1 MFLMTQAAQKQPLVI
16 VGGLLQSSGQEHLVQ
31 LNYPEGSYSMLPI
44 LPAACPQKESLSA
57 LGCHMQR
64 VMEAGEL
71 SSAGQEPYKA
81 SAESNEKA
89 AAQPKQAASASAKS
103 SVSDEPTAKSHDG
116 LKQSQHT
123 IEHEPISKQ
132 PVRKSEGH
140 AATQPTANQ
149 PVQSQHA
156 TEQGPTSKKSQPVSG
171 TKEHAQS
178 KPPELPA
185 TSAAVSEPAVQADQQ
200 ATSKKGAPLQPSQA
214 AIQRASTLKETAK
227 APKAES
233 KVKLS
238 PCRAHTRY

>member
-1 MFLMTQAAQKQPLVI
+1 MQP
-16 VGGLLQSSGQEHLVQ
+16 SDQEHLLQ
-31 LNYPEGSYSMLPI
+31 LNYQEGSYSMLPV
-44 LPAACPQKESLSA
+44 LPAACPRIERSSA
-57 LGCHMQR
+57 VGCHVQR
-64 VMEAGEL
+64 VMEAEEP
-71 SSAGQEPYKA
+71 SSAGQMPHKTP
-81 SAESNEKA
+81 AESNETA

-103 SVSDEPTAKSHDG
+103 NASDEPMAIRHDG
-116 LKQSQHT
+116 LKQSQYT
-123 IEHEPISKQ
+123 MKHELISKQ
-132 PVRKSEGH
+132 PVSSSKGH

-178 KPPELPA
+178 KPCELPA

-227 APKAES
+227 APKADS

-238 PCRAHTRY
+238 PCCAQTRY